1 MGVLTG
7 IEPVSVFH
15 YFEEICNIPHG
26 SGNTKSLSDYLK
38 SFADERG
45 LMCIQDE
52 AGNIIIVKEA
62 SPGYE
67 DEKTVILQG
76 HIDMVAVKKTES
88 SIDMEKEPLRLKRDG
103 NRIYAQDT
111 SLGGDDGIAVAY
123 ALAILDSEALK
134 HPRLEVVLTVD
145 EEIGMDGAKVIDLS
159 MLKGR
164 RMINIDQEEEGV
176 FLTSC
181 AGGVR
186 ADIRIPLEYGTDFG
200 TAQNVDSA
208 SADFADVRNKKKVQI
223 RIKGLKGGHSG
234 GEIIRGG
241 GNANCLTGRVLY
253 QIFQQIP
260 FGIADLKGGL
270 ADNAIPKEAQAGII
284 VTADDAEK
292 VEALVREIEKEIQ
305 GELASKDPEFAIELT
320 VGNDDPAKELT
331 GKVLTVES
339 TERVLSCLAALPN
352 GVQAMSADVE
362 GLVETSLNL
371 GIMKMED
378 GKLLLKYALRS
389 SVESAKK
396 ALCRKLQAVAHLAG
410 ASFCTQGDYPGWAYR
425 KDSPL
430 REKMVRIYEEMFGK
444 KPQLQ
449 AIHAGLECGMFA
461 DKLPGLDCVSIGPDM
476 HDIHTAD
483 ECLDI
488 ASTQRTW
495 QFLVAVL
502 EAKRVHA

>member
-7 IEPVSVFH
+7 IEPISVFH

-26 SGNTKSLSDYLK
+26 SGNTQNLSNYLK
-38 SFADERG
+38 SFAGEHG

-76 HIDMVAVKKTES
+76 HIDMVAVKKPES

-123 ALAILDSEALK
+123 ALAILHSTDLK

-186 ADIRIPLEYGTDFG
+186 ADIRIPLEYETDFG
-200 TAQNVDSA
+200 TAQNADSTSADSA
-208 SADFADVRNKKKVQI
+208 DVQNKKKIQI

-270 ADNAIPKEAQAGII
+270 ADNAIPKEAQADILAA
-284 VTADDAEK
+284 ADDVEK
-292 VEALVREIEKEIQ
+292 VKALVCEIEKEIQ
-305 GELASKDPEFAIELT
+305 GELASKDPEFSIELT
-320 VGNDDPAKELT
+320 VENDDPVKELT

-339 TERVLSCLAALPN
+339 TKRVLSCLAALPN

-371 GIMKMED
+371 GIMKMEGD
-378 GKLLLKYALRS
+378 ELLLKYALRS

-410 ASFCTQGDYPGWAYR
+410 ATLCMQGDYPGWAYR

-430 REKMVRIYEEMFGK
+430 RDKMVRIYEEMFGK

-461 DKLPGLDCVSIGPDM
+461 DKLPGLDCISIGPDM

-502 EAKRVHA
+502 EAKDC